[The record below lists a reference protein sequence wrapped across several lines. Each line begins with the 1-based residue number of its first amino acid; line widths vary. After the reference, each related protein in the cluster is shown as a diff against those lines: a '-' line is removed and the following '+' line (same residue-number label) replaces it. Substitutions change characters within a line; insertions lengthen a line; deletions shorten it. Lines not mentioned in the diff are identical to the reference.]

1 MTSQTTLID
10 LPLATNDF
18 SADNATGA
26 DHAAALLH
34 HMKEAANP
42 TLLGIVAREI
52 VERGAWSGIEIGF
65 FHHIAATA
73 VRADHG

>member
-1 MTSQTTLID
+1 MTSQTILAD
-10 LPLATNDF
+10 LPLATGDYT
-18 SADNATGA
+18 ADNATGA

-42 TLLGIVAREI
+42 TLLGIAAREI
-52 VERGAWSGIEIGF
+52 VERGVWTGVEVGF

-73 VRADHG
+73 AGTDHG